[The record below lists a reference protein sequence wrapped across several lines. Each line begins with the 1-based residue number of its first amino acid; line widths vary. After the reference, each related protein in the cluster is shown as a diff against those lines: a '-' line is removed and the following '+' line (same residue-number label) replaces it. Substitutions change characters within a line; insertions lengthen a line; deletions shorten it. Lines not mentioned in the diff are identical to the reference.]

1 MNTESEPIPVFVPAL
16 GTILVAAED
25 AKGEPLASEEVAEI
39 RDNAVCIMMDPADA
53 AKMVE
58 SRGYIDVDPEN
69 CWHDWQMLRRE
80 LGRKPDLNP
89 GARVDYFDNSDSEY
103 QLTIAKAQETL
114 GTFREMSRDCD
125 PWAPLIK
132 TELSNLQ
139 TDGRCFVWL
148 NNVQFTSTGFLA
160 QLFEIPPALQGFA
173 IGDEFEIIPNDVL
186 DWMINDGGTLH
197 GGFSLRYHRER
208 LPEHERAAFDQH
220 IGVVSYA

>member
-16 GTILVAAED
+16 GAILIAAED
-25 AKGEPLASEEVAEI
+25 AKGEPLASEEVAKI
-39 RDNAVCIMMDPADA
+39 RDNAACIMMDPADA

-58 SRGYIDVDPEN
+58 SRGYVDVDPEN

-80 LGRKPDLNP
+80 LGRKPDLDP

-103 QLTIAKAQETL
+103 QLTIEKAQETL
-114 GTFREMSRDCD
+114 DTFREMSQNCE

-132 TELSNLQ
+132 TELANPQ

-160 QLFEIPPALQGFA
+160 QLFEIPAALEGFA
-173 IGDEFEIIPNDVL
+173 IGDEFEIIPDDVL
-186 DWMINDGGTLH
+186 DWMINDSGTLH

-208 LPEHERAAFDQH
+208 LPEHERPAFDQH
-220 IGVVSYA
+220 LSLIHI